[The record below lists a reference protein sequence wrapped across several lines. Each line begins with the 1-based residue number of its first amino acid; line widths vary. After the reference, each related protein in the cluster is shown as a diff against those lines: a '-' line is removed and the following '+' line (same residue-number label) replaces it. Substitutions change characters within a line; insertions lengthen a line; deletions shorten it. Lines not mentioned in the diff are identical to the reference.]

1 MKIAIIGAGFTGLSA
16 AYILSK
22 AGHDVT
28 IFEKED
34 HPGGLAL
41 GYTHEKW
48 DWTLEQHYHH
58 WFTND
63 DAILGLARA
72 TNFPVVIKRP
82 KTSMYVQG
90 QMEQLDSPKQLL
102 TFSGLPL
109 FDRLRMGV
117 VFAILFRF
125 NPFWKLLEGIKI
137 TTVLPKLIGKIA
149 YETLWKPQLENKMG
163 KYADQISL
171 VWFWARI
178 RKRTTSLAYPEGGY
192 LTFAN
197 HLVEVLKKQHVT
209 FHFSTELET
218 LSENKSVEITY
229 QKNTKKQTDL
239 FDACIVTLPTGL
251 FAKITP
257 TLSDTYKKSIHKLEG
272 LGAMNLILRLKKPFF
287 TDNTYW
293 LSICETPSPVMVVV
307 EHTNFMNKKH
317 YNNEHLVY
325 IGNYLST
332 EDARFSLSK
341 EALLHL
347 YDPLLQKLHPG
358 YEKELIGTDLFKAPF
373 AQPIIPLH
381 YSKYIPPFDTPLPN
395 VFLANMQ
402 QVYPWDRGTNYAVE
416 LGEKVAHHLLT
427 RI

>member
-16 AYILSK
+16 AYHLSK
-22 AGHDVT
+22 TGHSVT

-41 GYTHEKW
+41 GFKERNW
-48 DWTLEQHYHH
+48 DWTLEEHYHH

-63 DAILGLARA
+63 DAILRLANE
-72 TNFPVVIKRP
+72 TNFPIVTKRP
-82 KTSMYVQG
+82 KTSMYVHG
-90 QMEQLDSPKQLL
+90 KVEQLDSPIQLL
-102 TFSGLPL
+102 KFPGLPL
-109 FDRLRMGV
+109 IDRIRMGA

-137 TTVLPKLIGKIA
+137 TTVLPKLIGETA
-149 YETLWKPQLENKMG
+149 YKTLWEPQLMNKMG
-163 KYADQISL
+163 KFADQISL

-197 HLVEVLKKQHVT
+197 HLVEVLKKQGVT
-209 FHFSTELET
+209 FHFSAELEKIEQKDT
-218 LSENKSVEITY
+218 VSITY
-229 QKNTKKQTDL
+229 ASGKTKIEK
-239 FDACIVTLPTGL
+239 FDASIVTLPTFL
-251 FAKITP
+251 FAKYTP
-257 TLSDTYKKSIHKLEG
+257 ALPETYLTSIKRLEG
-272 LGAMNLILRLKKPFF
+272 LGAMNLVLRLKKPFF

-307 EHTNFMNKKH
+307 EHTNFMDKKN
-317 YNNEHLVY
+317 YANEHIIY
-325 IGNYLST
+325 IGNYLPATDS
-332 EDARFSLSK
+332 RFTLSK
-341 EALLHL
+341 EKILKL
-347 YDPLLQKLHPG
+347 YDPLLQKLHPH
-358 YEKELIGTDLFKAPF
+358 YEKNIIGTELFKAPF

-381 YSKYIPPFDTPLPN
+381 YSQYIPSFDTPLSR

-416 LGEKVAHHLLT
+416 LGEKVANHLLASV
-427 RI
+427 